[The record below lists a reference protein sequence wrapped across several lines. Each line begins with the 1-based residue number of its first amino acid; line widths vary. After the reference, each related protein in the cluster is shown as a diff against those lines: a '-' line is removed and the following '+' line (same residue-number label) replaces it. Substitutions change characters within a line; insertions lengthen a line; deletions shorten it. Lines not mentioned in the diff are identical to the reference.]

1 MIYQGETIENN
12 WESYKFSIKNQ
23 RRQTRGKKKQRTNVM
38 FRKQLQRWQNSIQLY
53 QKPFINGLNS

>member
-1 MIYQGETIENN
+1 MIYQEETTENN

-38 FRKQLQRWQNSIQLY
+38 FRKQLQRWQNSIQLH

>member
-1 MIYQGETIENN
+1 MIYQEETTENN